1 MSRLHGALFAVAR
14 AADALDD
21 PPPALERALED
32 LDAIRPGWRERPA
45 TAVPTPEQ
53 TARVRALAAQGYT
66 DAGIAAELGVPRRTA
81 RTWRRALPPL
91 DPDQA
96 LRERTVAGASAAEI
110 AGELGVSAKTVR
122 ERQRRAGLR
131 TAEPRPA
138 PVADEALRS
147 LFAEGLG
154 APAIAERTGL
164 AEGTVRNRLSR
175 LGLRADQ
182 SGRGR
187 PRGSGS

>member
-14 AADALDD
+14 AADALED
-21 PPPALERALED
+21 PPPALEHALED

-45 TAVPTPEQ
+45 TAAPTPEQ
-53 TARVRALAAQGYT
+53 AARVRALVAQGYT

-91 DPDQA
+91 DQA

-110 AGELGVSAKTVR
+110 AGELGVSVKTVR

-131 TAEPRPA
+131 AAEPRPA
-138 PVADEALRS
+138 PVADEALRA

-187 PRGSGS
+187 PRGSG